1 MSYITD
7 GRGRGYAA
15 GVNSAGR
22 LLTSSRSIPAGAF
35 ASLEGRYFAVNT
47 DDVTLT
53 SDSESAVLYIGYR
66 GESQLIIPQL
76 NLTVGA
82 STGGGSS
89 SADFRTIEN
98 PTNISSSAA
107 ANVRN
112 RNFSSVASALVGDFR
127 SGVEGDT
134 FTGGD
139 EFGILRPPNVGLNS
153 IDINAAPIVLE
164 TGNSLGVAITPPTGN
179 TSATYRVFIFAYE
192 VTL

>member
-47 DDVTLT
+47 DDITLT
-53 SDSESAVLYIGYR
+53 SDSESAVLFVNYR

-76 NLTVGA
+76 NLTVGT
-82 STGGGSS
+82 STGGDGSAPS
-89 SADFRTIEN
+89 FRTIEN
-98 PTNISSSAA
+98 PTDISSSVF
-107 ANVRN
+107 ANIRN
-112 RNFSSVASALVGDFR
+112 RNFSSVASSLVGDFR
-127 SGVEGDT
+127 AGVEGDT
-134 FTGGD
+134 FTGGE
-139 EFGILRPPNVGLNS
+139 EFGIIRPSNIGLNS
-153 IDINAAPIVLE
+153 IDLNAAPIVLE
-164 TGNSLGVAITPPTGN
+164 TGNTLGIAITPPTGN
-179 TSATYRVFIFAYE
+179 TSATYRVFVFAYE